1 MFKTSYNL
9 YDLNYPKN
17 DSLTPI
23 RDYKNDYF
31 HKNDDK
37 LPEIVRKPTRKLSKH
52 ENKLNDKK
60 FTNKRPASLDLH
72 SIVES
77 LSNKKIYSPI
87 NTEIFQNVV
96 RLNLSP
102 QIPNSPHE
110 GCKFYKIVQEFYLSE
125 VEYYNNLLTAN
136 NVYRKALNSDPR
148 FKNKLVKPDS
158 SDELL
163 LFGNI
168 DTIASIS
175 KILVTAIKDLL
186 LVKQRGKMLDAN
198 EWQKIFT
205 KNEVQ
210 QQLYSTFDIS
220 EAFEQHL
227 LRIKS
232 TYTSYFVSHQKQMEL
247 FTTLRMN
254 KNHFFNKW
262 YEYCLKESGCIKL
275 EDILKSPMKRLTQW
289 IDTLETLE
297 SCYEDILSPELGL
310 KLSPTRRKYSL
321 FSNKLETE
329 VSEYKSNSMYNFSLT
344 PSEIIQSYDE
354 DQFTHLLKPPDKQNK
369 NICNASRQESNLD
382 NSRVPSLLSG
392 SSSYYSDVSGLEI
405 VTNTSTASAEM
416 INLKMD
422 EETEFF
428 TLADHISKFK
438 KVMKGLLEL
447 KKNLLKDDLSGII
460 DISLRRINAWKKL
473 IECERPSG
481 AFFAHD
487 NLISTMCS
495 SYIDKLHEQKNQVTI
510 LKLTELETD
519 VMNPLERIIAH
530 CTTVKS
536 KLKDLQALKKD
547 YMLFLQEKKANV
559 RDIKRDL
566 LGMHFQN
573 LQNQMKREL
582 PVFITLIH
590 DTIEC
595 ILLNYIKVFLKY
607 LKIIAGGKKYLQKDL
622 ENMSLNDSIATGQ
635 IKNLDILQCYSKSR
649 YMTKRMVRKDWPFPG
664 DPSGSRV
671 VRKLFEL

>member
-9 YDLNYPKN
+9 YDLNYPTTN
-17 DSLTPI
+17 SLTPI
-23 RDYKNDYF
+23 RDYKNDFF

-37 LPEIVRKPTRKLSKH
+37 LPEIVRNPTRKLSKH
-52 ENKLNDKK
+52 EKKLDDKK

-72 SIVES
+72 SIVDS
-77 LSNKKIYSPI
+77 LSNKKVYSPI

-102 QIPNSPHE
+102 QVPSSPRE
-110 GCKFYKIVQEFYLSE
+110 GCKFYKVVQDLYLSE
-125 VEYYNNLLTAN
+125 IEYYDNLLIAN
-136 NVYRKALNSDPR
+136 NVYRRALNIDPR

-175 KILVTAIKDLL
+175 KILVTTIKELL
-186 LVKQRGKMLDAN
+186 LVWQRGKMLDTN
-198 EWQKIFT
+198 EWEKIFT
-205 KNEVQ
+205 KSEVQ

-254 KNHFFNKW
+254 KNHIFNKW
-262 YEYCLKESGCIKL
+262 YEYCLKQSGCIKL
-275 EDILKSPMKRLTQW
+275 EDILKSPMRRLTQW
-289 IDTLETLE
+289 IDILETLE
-297 SCYEDILSPELGL
+297 SCYEDTLSPQLGS
-310 KLSPTRRKYSL
+310 KLIPTRRKYSL

-354 DQFTHLLKPPDKQNK
+354 DQFMHLLKPPDKQNRNK
-369 NICNASRQESNLD
+369 CNTFRQEGDPD
-382 NSRVPSLLSG
+382 NIRAPSLLSG

-405 VTNTSTASAEM
+405 VTNTSTSSAEK
-416 INLKMD
+416 IFSTMD

-438 KVMKGLLEL
+438 KVMKSLLEL
-447 KKNLLKDDLSGII
+447 EKNLLKNNLSGII
-460 DISLRRINAWKKL
+460 DSSLKRINAWKKV

-481 AFFAHD
+481 AFFEHD

-510 LKLTELETD
+510 LKLTELETG
-519 VMNPLERIIAH
+519 VMNPLARIIAH
-530 CTTVKS
+530 CNTVKS

-547 YMLFLQEKKANV
+547 YMLFLQEKKANL
-559 RDIKRDL
+559 RDVKRDL

-590 DTIEC
+590 NTVER
-595 ILLNYIKVFLKY
+595 ILLNYNKIFLKY
-607 LKIIAGGKKYLQKDL
+607 LEIIAGGKKYLQKDL
-622 ENMSLNDSIATGQ
+622 ENMSFNDSIGTGQ

-664 DPSGSRV
+664 DPSGSRI

>member
-9 YDLNYPKN
+9 YDLNYPTN
-17 DSLTPI
+17 SSLTPI

-31 HKNDDK
+31 HRHDDK
-37 LPEIVRKPTRKLSKH
+37 LPEIVRTPSRKLSKR
-52 ENKLNDKK
+52 ENKVNDKK

-77 LSNKKIYSPI
+77 LSSKRIYSPI

-96 RLNLSP
+96 RLDSSP
-102 QIPNSPHE
+102 RVSNSSCGE
-110 GCKFYKIVQEFYLSE
+110 CKFYKVVQELYISE
-125 VEYYNNLLTAN
+125 IKYYDNLLIAN
-136 NVYRKALNSDPR
+136 NVYRKALNADPR
-148 FKNKLVKPDS
+148 FKNKLIKPGS

-175 KILVTAIKDLL
+175 KILVSTIKELL
-186 LVKQRGKMLDAN
+186 LVKQRGKTLDAN
-198 EWQKIFT
+198 EWEKIING
-205 KNEVQ
+205 NEIQ

-232 TYTSYFVSHQKQMEL
+232 TYMSYFVSHQKQMEL
-247 FTTLRMN
+247 FTTLRTN
-254 KNHFFNKW
+254 KNNVFNKW
-262 YEYCLKESGCIKL
+262 YEYCLKEGGCLKL
-275 EDILKSPMKRLTQW
+275 EDILQSPMLRLNEW

-297 SCYEDILSPELGL
+297 SCFEDTISL
-310 KLSPTRRKYSL
+310 KMGSKLCPTKRKYSL
-321 FSNKLETE
+321 FANKLDTE
-329 VSEYKSNSMYNFSLT
+329 VSEYESNTMYNFSLT

-354 DQFTHLLKPPDKQNK
+354 DQFTHLLKPPDNQNRRK
-369 NICNASRQESNLD
+369 SYYSPQEND
-382 NSRVPSLLSG
+382 PGKRRVPSLLSG

-405 VTNTSTASAEM
+405 DSNNSSAPIGSDLSEVDEVT
-416 INLKMD
+416 D
-422 EETEFF
+422 FF

-438 KVMKGLLEL
+438 KVMKNLLEL
-447 KKNLLKDDLSGII
+447 QKHLLKNNLSGII
-460 DISLRRINAWKKL
+460 DSSLRRINAWKKV
-473 IECERPSG
+473 IECEAPSG
-481 AFFAHD
+481 AFFEHD

-510 LKLTELETD
+510 LKLTELETN
-519 VMNPLERIIAH
+519 VTIPLAKIIAH
-530 CTTVKS
+530 CSTIKS

-559 RDIKRDL
+559 RDVKRDL

-590 DTIEC
+590 DTVKC
-595 ILLNYIKVFLKY
+595 ILLNYNDILLKY
-607 LKIIAGGKKYLQKDL
+607 LEIISGGKKYLQKDL
-622 ENMSLNDSIATGQ
+622 ENMSSSDPTGL

>member
-9 YDLNYPKN
+9 YDLNYPTN
-17 DSLTPI
+17 NSLTPI
-23 RDYKNDYF
+23 RDYNNDHF

-37 LPEIVRKPTRKLSKH
+37 LPEIVRNPTRKLSKC
-52 ENKLNDKK
+52 ENKVDEKK
-60 FTNKRPASLDLH
+60 YTNKRPASLDLH
-72 SIVES
+72 SIVDN
-77 LSNKKIYSPI
+77 LSSKKVYSPI

-96 RLNLSP
+96 RLNISP
-102 QIPNSPHE
+102 QLANSPYE
-110 GCKFYKIVQEFYLSE
+110 GCKFYKVVQELYLSE
-125 VEYYNNLLTAN
+125 VEYHDNLLIAN
-136 NVYRKALNSDPR
+136 NVYRRALNIDPR
-148 FKNKLVKPDS
+148 FKNKLIKPNS
-158 SDELL
+158 NDELL

-175 KILVTAIKDLL
+175 KILVSTIRELL
-186 LVKQRGKMLDAN
+186 LIKQGGEILD
-198 EWQKIFT
+198 QKKWKLIIT
-205 KNEVQ
+205 ENEVQ
-210 QQLYSTFDIS
+210 QRLYSTFDIS

-247 FTTLRMN
+247 FATLRMN
-254 KNHFFNKW
+254 KNHLFNKW
-262 YEYCLKESGCIKL
+262 YEHCLKESGCIKL
-275 EDILKSPMKRLTQW
+275 EDILKSPMKRLNRW
-289 IDTLETLE
+289 IDILETLE
-297 SCYEDILSPELGL
+297 SCFENAISSQLGS
-310 KLSPTRRKYSL
+310 KLLPTRRKYSL
-321 FSNKLETE
+321 FSNKLDTE

-354 DQFTHLLKPPDKQNK
+354 GQFTHLLKLPDIQKKNK
-369 NICNASRQESNLD
+369 CNSSGQESD
-382 NSRVPSLLSG
+382 FENSRVTSLLSG

-405 VTNTSTASAEM
+405 LTNTSGTSVEKTT
-416 INLKMD
+416 LKID
-422 EETEFF
+422 DETEFF
-428 TLADHISKFK
+428 TLSDHISKFK
-438 KVMKGLLEL
+438 RVMKNVIEL
-447 KKNLLKDDLSGII
+447 RKHLSKNNFSSII
-460 DISLRRINAWKKL
+460 NSSLQRINAWKEV
-473 IECERPSG
+473 IECECPSG
-481 AFFAHD
+481 AFFEHD

-519 VMNPLERIIAH
+519 VMIPLSKILAH
-530 CTTVKS
+530 CNTVKS

-559 RDIKRDL
+559 RDVKRDL

-582 PVFITLIH
+582 PVFVTLIH
-590 DTIEC
+590 NTVEC
-595 ILLNYIKVFLKY
+595 ILLNYNKIFLKY
-607 LKIIAGGKKYLQKDL
+607 LEIIAGGKKYLQKDL
-622 ENMSLNDSIATGQ
+622 ENMSLNDSIGTGL